1 LRFEPR
7 YYIGQIMVVEGA
19 GWIARVISSGRY
31 LGWPQHWLFFS
42 ARGQTQ
48 SVHSASRLVALPD
61 PGAVAFSVR
70 NGALRHPGGWAQ
82 ALLVAVPLSLLD
94 SGITSLIV
102 RECRSA
108 DGFVGSTI
116 EPEIR

>member
-1 LRFEPR
+1 LWKEPDGSRELFRF
-7 YYIGQIMVVEGA
+7 VA
-19 GWIARVISSGRY
+19 AWDGRSTGCF
-31 LGWPQHWLFFS
+31 LS

-48 SVHSASRLVALPD
+48 SVHSASRLVALLIL
-61 PGAVAFSVR
+61 GAVAFSVR